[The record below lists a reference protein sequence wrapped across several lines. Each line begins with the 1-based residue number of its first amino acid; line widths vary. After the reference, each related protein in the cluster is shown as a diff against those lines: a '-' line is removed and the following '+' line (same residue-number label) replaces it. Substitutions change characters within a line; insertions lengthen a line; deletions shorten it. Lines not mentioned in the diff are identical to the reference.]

1 MRTVEHKVN
10 YYEIYSI
17 EEMTPDKII
26 DENNRIERTLNELEE
41 LRQWLKEYQ
50 LQLAEQYNK
59 LTIAGSHTRITLQ
72 RVKPWKGNVNYI
84 LRTEE
89 VFDNGSTKDIS
100 VERYPGTE
108 RHIAIS
114 KFYELCKA
122 NPHWEQVKDIKKPK
136 WE

>member
-17 EEMTPDKII
+17 EEMTPDMILS
-26 DENNRIERTLNELEE
+26 ENNRIERTLKELEE

-59 LTIAGSHTRITLQ
+59 LATSGIHTRITLQ
-72 RVKPWKGNVNYI
+72 REKRWKEKVFYFI
-84 LRTEE
+84 RIEE
-89 VFDNGSTKDIS
+89 VYSNGAIKQVSCDRF
-100 VERYPGTE
+100 EGTE

-114 KFYELCKA
+114 KFNELCKA